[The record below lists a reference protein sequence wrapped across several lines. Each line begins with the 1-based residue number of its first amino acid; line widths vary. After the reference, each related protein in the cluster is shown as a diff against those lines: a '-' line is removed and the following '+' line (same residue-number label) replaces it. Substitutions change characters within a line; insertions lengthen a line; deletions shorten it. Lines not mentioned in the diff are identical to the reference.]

1 MSKPLVFVLQIIAL
15 FLIVKG
21 FISDPPSIASIVGGV
36 LLAIVAGVGIR
47 KRLKQ
52 G

>member
-15 FLIVKG
+15 VLIVKG
-21 FISDPPSIASIVGGV
+21 FISEPTNVTLIIFGIV
-36 LLAIVAGVGIR
+36 LALVAGIGIR